1 MHLRRI
7 VFKFTGPLER
17 NLLCRD
23 EGGWHATVQ
32 RRGMSRRE
40 GQQKEGERRIGRKE
54 RSESRDKERRKRLV
68 PMRRSCCRVTRV
80 KQPFYRLPVGVSCT
94 HVHPRPRCSLCTSAE
109 ILIHPRSFALS
120 FLASSRVTGSWKVQ
134 RNFCPIKSFSVS
146 FTASYFYAFTRY
158 HFHGITVNCDE
169 SFLHSKLSPRC

>member
-1 MHLRRI
+1 MRVAGTPRCN
-7 VFKFTGPLER
+7 VEG
-17 NLLCRD
+17 CRD
-23 EGGWHATVQ
+23 KRNERG
-32 RRGMSRRE
+32 RRKKERE
-40 GQQKEGERRIGRKE
+40 EPGRKE
-54 RSESRDKERRKRLV
+54 RSEWRDKERRKRLV

-134 RNFCPIKSFSVS
+134 RNFCPMKSFS
-146 FTASYFYAFTRY
+146 SYFYAFTR
-158 HFHGITVNCDE
+158 
-169 SFLHSKLSPRC
+169 